1 MCELRIPPRIHVVV
15 ESASALLAAGFG
27 NGSVVVV
34 VGVGAMARKPVN
46 G

>member
-1 MCELRIPPRIHVVV
+1 VVV

-27 NGSVVVV
+27 NRSVVVV
-34 VGVGAMARKPVN
+34 VGVGVVAKKPVN